1 MSEKKQFSL
10 KAQKIMRDYR
20 YRIEKHMPTDIKKYT
35 PLTIIIFCTV
45 VVPLKNQI
53 IYNKENKKWV
63 CFKKLFPILPKIII
77 DFNSIL
83 A

>member
-20 YRIEKHMPTDIKKYT
+20 YRIEKHMPTDTKKHA
-35 PLTIIIFCTV
+35 PSTIIIFCIV
-45 VVPLKNQI
+45 VAPLKNQI
-53 IYNKENKKWV
+53 IYNKQNKKWV
-63 CFKKLFPILPKIII
+63 CFKKLLPILPKIII